1 MNKLFKTLVFDKE
14 FSLSVLDT
22 TDMVNEAIRIHN
34 LTPTAAAALGR
45 TMTVCTYMS
54 SGLKSTG
61 DKLYVTIAGD
71 GPIGKITVCGN
82 GELKMRG
89 SVDNPSVNLPL
100 KSNGK
105 LDVGGAVGKGRLT
118 VVKSMGL
125 KEPYTG
131 SAELITGEIAED
143 FTAYYAYSEQ
153 QPTAI
158 ALGVKIGTDGK
169 CVGAGGVILAAL
181 PFATEKSIVKA
192 EKVMENFSDIS
203 SKIETIGVEGVI
215 KTFFDGEIDFF
226 VNGRNLGELLGFDS
240 DDVIFSRAA
249 ADFGKE
255 AVVAFDF
262 DFFGSEAAD
271 HIKEKF
277 CVENDGAVFDD
288 SGGHISGDAKL
299 HVIAAEGE
307 AVVLRN
313 NEDAFHCRVGGLC
326 GNGAGYVIERFGKFL
341 AAARKFHKN
350 LLRKKERIVLFSNNS
365 RGCGKC

>member
-215 KTFFDGEIDFF
+215 KTFFDGEIDEKINEFF
-226 VNGRNLGELLGFDS
+226 PEYKCLCSKEYVEGILLS
-240 DDVIFSRAA
+240 L
-249 ADFGKE
+249 GKE
-255 AVVAFDF
+255 ELYDIIEKE
-262 DFFGSEAAD
+262 GQ
-271 HIKEKF
+271 IK
-277 CVENDGAVFDD
+277 
-288 SGGHISGDAKL
+288 
-299 HVIAAEGE
+299 
-307 AVVLRN
+307 RN
-313 NEDAFHCRVGGLC
+313 YD
-326 GNGAGYVIERFGKFL
+326 
-341 AAARKFHKN
+341 
-350 LLRKKERIVLFSNNS
+350 
-365 RGCGKC
+365 